1 MLVGECFPIVLT
13 VMQQLF
19 SGVEELECFH
29 WKVSVEGFSECCVSF
44 QLVGASLKWKL
55 WMLCYTALT
64 SSNTGIQKC
73 LFKAKKTSY
82 LNVNTLKVIICSY

>member
-29 WKVSVEGFSECCVSF
+29 WKVSVEGFSECCVSL
-44 QLVGASLKWKL
+44 QLVGASL
-55 WMLCYTALT
+55 
-64 SSNTGIQKC
+64 SSGSCGCFATQ
-73 LFKAKKTSY
+73 LSHLA
-82 LNVNTLKVIICSY
+82 TLEFRSVGLRPIRQVT